1 MSELADNQTPDYVE
15 TQQVPGT
22 KRVNRLPVYLG
33 AVVVTVLLLVVGY
46 NVNDSAMKQVRAEA
60 SEVYQISSVGKPP
73 VERPAGPDVNISKA
87 PIYHN
92 MPVEAEV
99 SGAPMQE
106 AEAVR
111 KAREKK
117 AEALAAALN
126 AEPGIEKFANKHA
139 SVNQVSAQQG
149 NPQRQQMGMPPP
161 PPSQPGQQGDGMGGF
176 LGGGADAPARDHS
189 RFAQNNDSGI
199 YLGNTR
205 EAPLSP
211 LVIQAGFIIPGVMI
225 SGINSDLPGP
235 IVGQVRQ
242 DVYDSI
248 TGQHLLIPA
257 ASKLFGT
264 YDSQVVAGEERVLIA
279 WNYIKFPDGST
290 LNLNNMPGADQTGM
304 AGFNDQVD
312 NHYFRTFG
320 QALLLSALSA
330 GMQIGMQPRAGS
342 ANGQLSATQI
352 AAAATSMQFGMLGM
366 QAARRGMNAAPTMV
380 IRPGFLF
387 NIMVTKDI
395 ILPPWRGHP
404 MAQKTVSQEVGE
416 ETSGSGSYQQLY

>member
-1 MSELADNQTPDYVE
+1 MSELVDNPTPDYVE
-15 TQQVPGT
+15 TQQSSGT

-33 AVVVTVLLLVVGY
+33 AAVVTVLLLVVGY

-87 PIYHN
+87 PIYNN
-92 MPVEAEV
+92 MPVEAEAT
-99 SGAPMQE
+99 GAPMQE
-106 AEAVR
+106 AEAAR
-111 KAREKK
+111 KAREKRT
-117 AEALAAALN
+117 EMFAAALVADSKVDGFSN
-126 AEPGIEKFANKHA
+126 NQTP
-139 SVNQVSAQQG
+139 VNQVSTQQS
-149 NPQRQQMGMPPP
+149 NSQRQQMGMPPP
-161 PPSQPGQQGDGMGGF
+161 PPQPGQQGDGMGGF
-176 LGGGADAPARDHS
+176 LGGGADSPVRNHAGFNPA
-189 RFAQNNDSGI
+189 NDTGI

-205 EAPLSP
+205 EAALSP

-235 IVGQVRQ
+235 IIGQVQQ
-242 DVYDSI
+242 DVYDSV
-248 TGQHLLIPA
+248 TGQQLLIPA

-290 LNLNNMPGADQTGM
+290 LSLNNMPGADQIGQ

-330 GMQIGMQPRAGS
+330 GMQIGMQPRTGS
-342 ANGQLSATQI
+342 ANGQLNATQI

-366 QAARRGMNAAPTMV
+366 QAARRGMNTPPTME

-387 NIMVTKDI
+387 NIVVTKDI

-404 MAQKTVSQEVGE
+404 AVQKTVSQEVEE
-416 ETSGSGSYQQLY
+416 ETSGSSGY